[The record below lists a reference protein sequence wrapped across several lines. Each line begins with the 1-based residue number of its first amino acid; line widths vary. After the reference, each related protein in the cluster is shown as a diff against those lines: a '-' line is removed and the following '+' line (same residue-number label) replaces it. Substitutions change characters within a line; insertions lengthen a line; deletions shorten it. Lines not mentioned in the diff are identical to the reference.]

1 MARRIFA
8 NVLEELSLRRR
19 EAARPSPRTNYVW
32 SACTHERFSGAVRP
46 EPLRSPPA
54 ARDILENRPNR
65 KTRMTATEAWDHFA
79 ERGPTIER
87 TSACA
92 APSVR
97 STLFVLCCDTSAG
110 YTPRSIETT
119 TLVSIQWRAANNA
132 PDPAC
137 VGASLHVGPEDRRQ
151 NVRAPRRRKSRRPI
165 RSEPLHAR
173 RRARRSGFGRRNRDG
188 QLARALGG
196 AGLRRSF
203 LRPRV
208 VRGISPRIRDSS
220 LRDPLPTHPCLALRD
235 MRAEI

>member
-1 MARRIFA
+1 MLAWLPIFFDA
-8 NVLEELSLRRR
+8 CTNLLRRSPKLCTR
-19 EAARPSPRTNYVW
+19 LRRVWIQNHRP
-32 SACTHERFSGAVRP
+32 RP
-46 EPLRSPPA
+46 KRGTILQSVTLRSS
-54 ARDILENRPNR
+54 
-65 KTRMTATEAWDHFA
+65 
-79 ERGPTIER
+79 ERR
-87 TSACA
+87 RVQLQACA
-92 APSVR
+92 PR
-97 STLFVLCCDTSAG
+97 QPYWLCCDTSAG
-110 YTPRSIETT
+110 STPRSIETT

-220 LRDPLPTHPCLALRD
+220 LRDPFPTHPCLVFSGLRV
-235 MRAEI
+235 EI